1 MTVKSLIARLMKMN
15 QDSQVVVYEGNC
27 MRAAF
32 VPATAK
38 ITREDVY
45 NTDDCED
52 RVGEEVV
59 VL

>member
-15 QDSQVVVYEGNC
+15 QDSQVMVHEGNS

-38 ITREDVY
+38 ITREDAY
-45 NTDDCED
+45 NSGDCED

>member
-15 QDSQVVVYEGNC
+15 QDSHVMVHEGNS

-38 ITREDVY
+38 ITNEDAY
-45 NTDDCED
+45 NSGDCED